1 MSEDLGRVR
10 TEFMQ
15 GMGEI
20 SRFWGF
26 SPVLGQMYG
35 LLYLQEEPMTAGVLG
50 ETLGISK
57 GNVSM
62 TLRSLERWGMIRR
75 SRKVGERKELY
86 EAETDFG
93 RIFVNVLMERRN
105 KDFDRSLGTVT
116 RCLEQLRRS
125 EKTKESGF
133 IKDRLLH
140 MQRFFKTVDT
150 AVMSLLKLIKPGA

>member
-1 MSEDLGRVR
+1 MTESLTRVR

-26 SPVLGQMYG
+26 SPVLGQMYA
-35 LLYLQEEPMTAGVLG
+35 LLYLNDGPMTADVLG

-62 TLRSLERWGMIRR
+62 TLRNLERWGMVKRERR
-75 SRKVGERKELY
+75 VGERKELY

-93 RIFVNVLMERRN
+93 RIFVNILMERRN

-116 RCLEQLRRS
+116 KCLEQLKRL
-125 EKTKESGF
+125 EKTRGIGF
-133 IKDRLLH
+133 VRDRLLH
-140 MQRFFKTVDT
+140 MQRFFKSLDT
-150 AVMSLLKLIKPGA
+150 SVLTLLKLIRPTG